1 MATVDF
7 TKDDLFY
14 LLGRKTAEV
23 ETLRVLLDQA
33 RNQIVALTPPA
44 EEAPEPA
51 PKAKAAKE

>member
-1 MATVDF
+1 MTVEF

-23 ETLRVLLDQA
+23 ETLTVLLEQA
-33 RNQIVALTPPA
+33 RNQIAALTPPA
-44 EEAPEPA
+44 EEPA